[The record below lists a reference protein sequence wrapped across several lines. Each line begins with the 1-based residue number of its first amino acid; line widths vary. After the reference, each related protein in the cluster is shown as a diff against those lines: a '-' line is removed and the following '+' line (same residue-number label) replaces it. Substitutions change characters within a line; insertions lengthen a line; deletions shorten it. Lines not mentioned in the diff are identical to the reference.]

1 MIKYSE
7 LNLGQIEAVV
17 NKVGGMGGVQR
28 LLADELV
35 VVEKLSLQ
43 PIKTEPRDFALW
55 KTVTLGLKKS
65 PKDYR
70 KALEKDGYRIGDY
83 AGQILNKTEV
93 SQTEVE
99 VDLVLVTVGEL
110 GFNED
115 ARRDKIYARAMK
127 LGLQVCP
134 AEVGLALRLAYKDQS
149 QGEWLCI
156 GMEPI
161 TDSGGNPNVFG
172 VGRDAGARWLYGNY
186 GHPGSVWTVGIR
198 WVFVRP
204 RK

>member
-65 PKDYR
+65 PKDYH

-83 AGQILNKTEV
+83 AGQILDKTEA

-99 VDLVLVTVGEL
+99 VDLVVVTVGEL
-110 GFNED
+110 GFNEG
-115 ARRDKIYARAMK
+115 ARRDKIYARAIE

-134 AEVGLALRLAYKDQS
+134 AEVGPALRLVYKDQPR
-149 QGEWLCI
+149 GEWLRI

-161 TDSGGNPNVFG
+161 TYSVDLNVFG
-172 VGRDAGARWLYGNY
+172 VDDDRGGRWLDSIFA
-186 GHPGSVWTVGIR
+186 HPGRVWRADVQ

>member
-7 LNLGQIEAVV
+7 LN
-17 NKVGGMGGVQR
+17 
-28 LLADELV
+28 
-35 VVEKLSLQ
+35 
-43 PIKTEPRDFALW
+43 PIKTKPRDFALW

-83 AGQILNKTEV
+83 ASLILNKTEV

-99 VDLVLVTVGEL
+99 LDLVVVTIGEL
-110 GFNED
+110 GFNEG
-115 ARRDKIYARAMK
+115 ARRDKIYARVIE

-134 AEVGLALRLAYKDQS
+134 AEVGPALRLAHKDQPR
-149 QGEWLCI
+149 GEWLRI

-161 TDSGGNPNVFG
+161 TDSDGYLGVFG
-172 VGRDAGARWLYGNY
+172 VDNGNDDRWLLSHYDN
-186 GHPGSVWTVGIR
+186 PDIVWNADLQ

>member
-1 MIKYSE
+1 VKYNVYVDDVSV
-7 LNLGQIEAVV
+7 EAVF
-17 NKVGGMGGVQR
+17 NRLGGVAGAKR

-35 VVEKLSLQ
+35 VVEKSSLQ
-43 PIKTEPRDFALW
+43 SIKTEPRDFALW

-83 AGQILNKTEV
+83 ASLILNKTEV

-99 VDLVLVTVGEL
+99 LDLVVVTIGEL
-110 GFNED
+110 GFNEG
-115 ARRDKIYARAMK
+115 ARRDKIYARVIE

-134 AEVGLALRLAYKDQS
+134 AEVGPALRLAHKDQPR
-149 QGEWLCI
+149 GEWLRI

-161 TDSGGNPNVFG
+161 TDSDGGLGVFE
-172 VGRDAGARWLYGNY
+172 VDDDNDVRWLHSFNVY
-186 GHPGSVWTVGIR
+186 PDIVWHADRR